1 MRDSYQPAPDAWE
14 QIDRLLDL
22 ALAEDVGPGDAT
34 TLALATAESTLK
46 AQFAAREEGVLA
58 GLEVIRHLFARIDPH
73 VVLTPVKQDGEAFAK
88 GDVLVRIEGP
98 ARAVL
103 TGERLA
109 LNILQHMCGVATETR
124 KYVRAVEGT
133 RAGIY
138 DTRKTKPGHRAL
150 EKMAVVLGGGC
161 NHRQGLYDMILIKD
175 NHLALAHIPDAAAA
189 VRRAR
194 ENSRLEVMVE
204 VDTLEQFAQVLPEEP
219 EYVLLDNM
227 GPAKLQEAVTMA
239 DDFAA
244 KTGKRRPKLEASG
257 GVNLKTVAD
266 IARSGVDRIS
276 VGAITHSAPSLD
288 IGLDFAG

>member
-1 MRDSYQPAPDAWE
+1 MRETSTPSGDAWK
-14 QIDRLLDL
+14 QIDQLISL

-34 TLALATAESTLK
+34 TLALATEDSTLK
-46 AQFAAREEGVLA
+46 AQFSAREEGVLA
-58 GLEVIRHLFARIDPH
+58 GLEVIVHLFDRIDPR
-73 VVLTPVKQDGEAFAK
+73 VKITPVKKDGEAFVK
-88 GDVLVRIEGP
+88 GDVLAKIEGP

-109 LNILQHMCGVATETR
+109 LNILQHMCGVASETR

-175 NHLALAHIPDAAAA
+175 NHLALAHISDAAAA

-194 ENSRLEVMVE
+194 ANSPLKVMVE
-204 VDTLEQFAQVLPEEP
+204 VDTLEQFRQVLPEEP
-219 EYVLLDNM
+219 DYVLLDNM
-227 GPAKLQEAVTMA
+227 GPDTLKEAVDMA
-239 DDFAA
+239 DAFAA
-244 KTGKRRPKLEASG
+244 QSGKQRPKLEASG
-257 GVNLKTVAD
+257 GVNLKTVTE

-276 VGAITHSAPSLD
+276 VGAITHSAPALD